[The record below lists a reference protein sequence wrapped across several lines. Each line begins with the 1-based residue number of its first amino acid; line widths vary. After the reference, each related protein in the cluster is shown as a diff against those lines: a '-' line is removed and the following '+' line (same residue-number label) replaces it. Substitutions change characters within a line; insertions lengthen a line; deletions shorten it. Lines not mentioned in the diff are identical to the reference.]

1 MFEGHMG
8 RGDIVD
14 RRRLDEV
21 LSKYRPEAVLTSRLF
36 PTWANRSAIPA
47 NVTEKMWLG
56 ASPS

>member
-1 MFEGHMG
+1 MG

-36 PTWANRSAIPA
+36 PTSANRSAIPA